1 MDIIKWR
8 ESYTTGITSLDRQH
22 QKLIGLINKLYKV
35 IIKEDSSD
43 SVEEV
48 LSKLIEY
55 AEKHLRE
62 EEAILETNGYP
73 DFANHIVLHQS
84 YLEEVKTLM
93 AKVKK
98 DKEAAVRDTYSFL
111 RKWWLGHIVA
121 EDQKYGEFL
130 KAKGVE

>member
-8 ESYTTGITSLDRQH
+8 ESYSTGITSLDRQH
-22 QKLIGLINKLYKV
+22 ENLIELINKLYKV
-35 IIKEDSSD
+35 IIKEESSD
-43 SVEEV
+43 SVEDV
-48 LSKLIEY
+48 LSKLTEY

-73 DFANHIVLHQS
+73 ESANHIALHQS
-84 YLEEVKTLM
+84 YLDEVKTLM
-93 AKVKK
+93 IKVKK
-98 DKEAAVRDTYSFL
+98 DKEVAVRDTYSFL
-111 RKWWLGHIVA
+111 RQWWLGHIVA